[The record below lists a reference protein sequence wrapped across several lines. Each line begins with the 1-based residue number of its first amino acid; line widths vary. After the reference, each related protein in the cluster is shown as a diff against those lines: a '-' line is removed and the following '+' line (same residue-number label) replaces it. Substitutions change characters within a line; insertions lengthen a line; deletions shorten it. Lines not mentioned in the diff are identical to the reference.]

1 MASESKP
8 MDIEEEVP
16 EIEDEVKKPEDEGQV
31 AEREWEYQREPE
43 AQDIEAPDI
52 FASYRKE
59 TLPIFETRRKISNP
73 FKKKKPKKIGKLTW
87 EDDVKTIADHIKEQK
102 EESSKP
108 EYSGGE
114 KHLMDHPNTKEY
126 SFYKSMLEF
135 HDKIVGDTASEEEP
149 IGAQPTG
156 AGRRRTPAAPFKRG
170 RGKKVGQQ
178 QSLVGGKKL
187 PFSKKQPKGTVGR
200 GGKGKRQ
207 RAQMPSVS
215 PSANPS
221 GAMAGLASEY
231 GKKTR
236 GGKTILTSSGKPKIG
251 KKPPEKPSKA
261 PQRGNEWGR
270 SDRAGAQ
277 REALKLPMGKD
288 DEAAGGGAMKPKKEE
303 DRKVPRPKKERN
315 TWFRRRRDSKEAKRI
330 QGRTGAKETG
340 TDKLT
345 DKERKW
351 QKRREA
357 RGKKIK
363 RPSSGSGAP
372 KIAAMKAWYSEIY
385 GI

>member
-59 TLPIFETRRKISNP
+59 TLPIFETRRKWNP
-73 FKKKKPKKIGKLTW
+73 FKRGKKGQKKIGKLTW

-108 EYSGGE
+108 EFSVGE

-126 SFYKSMLEF
+126 SFYKSLLGF
-135 HDKIVGDTASEEEP
+135 HNKIRGDEQAEEEP

-178 QSLVGGKKL
+178 QSLVGGKKS
-187 PFSKKQPKGTVGR
+187 PFGKRGSKGTTGR
-200 GGKGKRQ
+200 GAKQRQ
-207 RAQMPSVS
+207 KPTST

-221 GAMAGLASEY
+221 GGMAGLASQYQPKMQVKPNPAGLGQPFKQQVGNQKVPKRAPAKPVKDRSQGEAQAIKQPENA
-231 GKKTR
+231 G
-236 GGKTILTSSGKPKIG
+236 SSGQALQSQDEKRKLPKR
-251 KKPPEKPSKA
+251 K
-261 PQRGNEWGR
+261 
-270 SDRAGAQ
+270 
-277 REALKLPMGKD
+277 PMGKKD
-288 DEAAGGGAMKPKKEE
+288 WKKYQKKIQEQKRESEGRGSKHNPKPASGETYRKQQAAEAA
-303 DRKVPRPKKERN
+303 
-315 TWFRRRRDSKEAKRI
+315 AKR
-330 QGRTGAKETG
+330 
-340 TDKLT
+340 
-345 DKERKW
+345 
-351 QKRREA
+351 
-357 RGKKIK
+357 KKIK
-363 RPSSGSGAP
+363 IPSSGSGAP
-372 KIAAMKAWYSEIY
+372 KIAAIKAWYSEIY